1 LSPQSKTK
9 NSPHPFNS
17 KTFSKLQNNHMTLV
31 QGSNNDV
38 KFTSSTTTQ
47 LGLNWKENELN
58 SKQQTTQQP
67 QLMKNFSS
75 TRSLNIQNG
84 SDTKNL
90 SLLQNGK
97 SMNTPPPKNERLS
110 LQEWMKSPEFQ
121 VEIPLDP
128 YVFFFVRYSDVNFL
142 SHTFVFIAR
151 LLL

>member
-1 LSPQSKTK
+1 
-9 NSPHPFNS
+9 
-17 KTFSKLQNNHMTLV
+17 MTLV